1 MIATRHPSRRAF
13 ANCVFVAF
21 ASLLAAQAPEPEA
34 GLVALHQARLDA
46 ITSGVVLNVA
56 AHPDDE
62 SSRTNTILR
71 RKHGLRVVTVY
82 STYGDGGQNAIGKE
96 IGPELARLRVRETLA
111 AAGMMDFEVR
121 WLGMRDF
128 GFSKSLDETLAFWGK
143 DALLEAMRKVVDE
156 VDPDFV
162 VTNHDLVHGHGH
174 HRASYWAITQVI
186 EERGKA
192 GKHAPALYSR
202 CSLEDAQWTVDPS
215 ELDPV
220 RGETYARLAHRAWTQ
235 HVTQGPWSAHEPLQ
249 VGKDYWKL
257 ALPEGASRDAAA
269 NPMSWIRG
277 RFANANRELAVEIG
291 GVMWDAPMRPAVAS
305 AASSLAKLRE
315 WAKPLDFYTGIHPQL
330 EVKDESKRRID
341 ALQRVLLADAGVR
354 VECWLDS
361 DEVPRGGEGKAY
373 VVVHGMERVQ
383 NLVVRCGDKDAEPV
397 APRIRSS
404 FFDAMP
410 AVLVGATPA
419 DLGVG
424 NGATTANGAAPAVP
438 PPPIPV
444 PGRLALSFLNA
455 KPIARAPEVDMVT
468 IDVTFDLVG
477 VEAPLE
483 PGIHYLTAPTQTV
496 RIEMQRKLAFS
507 TVEPVE
513 VTWDREVVL
522 APSDRASERIFSASV
537 RSKLAEGLAEP
548 IRVVTGAGIR
558 AEAIPSRVSLSKDH
572 AEARVLV
579 RASIDGA
586 ALSSDPAIRLEVGG
600 QKASLRIVPVEVFVP
615 PGLRIGL
622 VRGPDDTIERSLAD
636 LGVAYQQLD
645 RDALATSRLEDFS
658 CLLLDMRSYH
668 HVPEL
673 AEHKDRILQ
682 YCRAGGRVVA
692 MYHKAGEWNER
703 AGHPLLAPFA
713 LTVGNDRCTEEESPV
728 VMLQPQHAIWTK
740 PHAITAQDF
749 EGWTQERGLNF
760 PSKWD
765 TAWTPLLET
774 KDRADEKANQGALL
788 FTEYGRGD
796 FVYCSL
802 ALYRQL
808 RNGHAGAARLLVNL
822 LAR

>member
-1 MIATRHPSRRAF
+1 MKAMRHPSRRAF
-13 ANCVFVAF
+13 ANVVAVAF
-21 ASLLAAQAPEPEA
+21 ASLLVAQSPEPEA
-34 GLVALHQARLDA
+34 GLVALHQSRLDA

-71 RKHGLRVVTVY
+71 RKNGLRVVTAY
-82 STYGDGGQNAIGKE
+82 STYGDGGQNAVGKE
-96 IGPELARLRVRETLA
+96 IGPELARLRVRETMA

-128 GFSKSLDETLAFWGK
+128 GYSKSLDETLAFWGK
-143 DALLEAMRKVVDE
+143 DALLDAMRKVVDE

-162 VTNHDLVHGHGH
+162 VTNHDLTHGHGH
-174 HRASYWAITQVI
+174 HRASFWAISEVI
-186 EERGKA
+186 EERRKA

-202 CSLEDAQWTVDPS
+202 CSLEEAQWTLDPS

-257 ALPEGASRDAAA
+257 VLPEGASRDAAA
-269 NPMSWIRG
+269 DPMSWIRQ
-277 RFANANRELAVEIG
+277 RFSKANHELAVEIG
-291 GVMWDAPMRPAVAS
+291 GVMGDAPMRPAVAS

-315 WAKPLDFYTGIHPQL
+315 WSKELPFYTGLHPQL
-330 EVKDESKRRID
+330 EVASESKRRIA
-341 ALQRVLLADAGVR
+341 ALQRMLLADAGVR

-361 DEVPRGGEGKAY
+361 DEVPRGGEGKVY
-373 VVVHGMERVQ
+373 VVVHGMARVQ
-383 NLVVRCGDKDAEPV
+383 NLVVSCGDRKAEAV
-397 APRIRSS
+397 APRVRSTM
-404 FFDAMP
+404 FDAMP
-410 AVLVGATPA
+410 AVPAGATPA
-419 DLGVG
+419 DLGMQ
-424 NGATTANGAAPAVP
+424 NGANSAAPQPVAP
-438 PPPIPV
+438 PQPPV
-444 PGRLALSFLNA
+444 PGRLAVAFANA
-455 KPIARAPEVDMVT
+455 TPRAVPPEVDFVT
-468 IDVTFDLVG
+468 LDVSFDLVD
-477 VEAPLE
+477 VPAPLD
-483 PGIHYLTAPTQTV
+483 PGIHYIKQPTQTV
-496 RIEMQRKLAFS
+496 RIELQPRLHFS

-513 VTWDREVVL
+513 VSWDRAVVML
-522 APSDRASERIFSASV
+522 PKDRVVERIFSASV
-537 RSKLAEGLAEP
+537 KCRRADGLTEP
-548 IRVVTGAGIR
+548 IRIVAGSGIR
-558 AEAIPSRVSLSKDH
+558 AEAIPGRLALSKDH
-572 AEARVLV
+572 SEARVLV
-579 RASIDGA
+579 RATIDGPSLDA
-586 ALSSDPAIRLEVGG
+586 QPTIRLEIGG
-600 QKASLRIVPVEVFVP
+600 EKSSLSIVPVESFVP
-615 PGLRIGL
+615 PGLRVGL

-636 LGVAYQQLD
+636 LGVAWQELD
-645 RDALATSRLEDFS
+645 RDALATARLEDFS

-673 AEHKDRILQ
+673 AEHRDRILQ

-692 MYHKAGEWNER
+692 MYHKPGEWNER

-728 VMLQPQHAIWTK
+728 VMLQAQHAIWTK

-749 EGWTQERGLNF
+749 EGWVQERGLNF

-774 KDRADEKANQGALL
+774 KDRADEKASQGALL

-808 RNGHAGAARLLVNL
+808 RNGHPGAARLLVNL

>member
-1 MIATRHPSRRAF
+1 MALSRWEF
-13 ANCVFVAF
+13 AIVLCVANAC
-21 ASLLAAQAPEPEA
+21 ASLVMAQGPEPDA

-46 ITSGVVLNVA
+46 VTSGVVLNIA

-62 SSRTNTILR
+62 ASRTNTILR
-71 RKHGLRVVTVY
+71 RKHALRVVTAY

-111 AAGMMDFEVR
+111 AAAMMDFEVR

-128 GFSKSLDETLAFWGK
+128 GFSKSLDETLAVWGK
-143 DALLEAMRKVVDE
+143 DALLDAMRKVVDE

-174 HRASYWAITQVI
+174 HRASFWAISEVI
-186 EERGKA
+186 EERRKA

-202 CSLEDAQWTVDPS
+202 CSLEEAQWTVDPG

-235 HVTQGPWSAHEPLQ
+235 HVTQGPWSGHEPLQ

-257 ALPEGASRDAAA
+257 ALPLGAPKEVAAQ
-269 NPMSWIRG
+269 PLSFVRP
-277 RFANANRELAVEIG
+277 RFARAAESLATEIG
-291 GVMWDAPMRPAVAS
+291 GVMLDSPIAS
-305 AASSLAKLRE
+305 VEARAATALRKLRE

-341 ALQRVLLADAGVR
+341 ALQRVLLSEAGVR
-354 VECWLDS
+354 VEAWLEES
-361 DEVPRGGEGKAY
+361 EVPRGGEGKAY

-438 PPPIPV
+438 APPPIPV

-468 IDVTFDLVG
+468 IDVAFDLIG
-477 VEAPLE
+477 VEAPME

-522 APSDRASERIFSASV
+522 APNDRASERIFSASV

-622 VRGPDDTIERSLAD
+622 VRGPDDTIERTLAD
-636 LGVAYQQLD
+636 LGIAYSQLD
-645 RDALATSRLEDFS
+645 RDALATARLDEFS
-658 CLLLDMRSYH
+658 ALLLDMRSYH

-692 MYHKAGEWNER
+692 MYHKPGEWNER

-713 LTVGNDRCTEEESPV
+713 LTVGNDRCTEEDSAV

-740 PHAITAQDF
+740 PHAITMQDF

-774 KDRADEKANQGALL
+774 KDRADEKSSQGALL
-788 FTEYGRGD
+788 HTQYGRGD

-808 RNGHAGAARLLVNL
+808 RNGHAGSARILVNL

>member
-1 MIATRHPSRRAF
+1 MNAMHHDSRRAL
-13 ANCVFVAF
+13 ATVLA
-21 ASLLAAQAPEPEA
+21 AALSSLLVAQSPEPEA

-71 RKHGLRVVTVY
+71 RKHGLRVVTAY

-128 GFSKSLDETLAFWGK
+128 GYSKSLDETLAFWGK
-143 DALLEAMRKVVDE
+143 DALLDAMRKVVDE

-186 EERGKA
+186 EERSKA

-257 ALPEGASRDAAA
+257 ALPEGALRDAAA
-269 NPMSWIRG
+269 NPLSWIRD
-277 RFANANRELAVEIG
+277 RFGKANRELAVEIG
-291 GVMWDAPMRPAVAS
+291 GVMWDAPLRPAVAS

-315 WAKPLDFYTGIHPQL
+315 WSKELPFYTGIHPQL
-330 EVKDESKRRID
+330 EVASESKRRIA
-341 ALQRVLLADAGVR
+341 ALQRMLLADAGVR

-373 VVVHGMERVQ
+373 VVVHGMARVK
-383 NLVVRCGDKDAEPV
+383 NLVVRCGDREAEPV
-397 APRIRSS
+397 APRVRSTM
-404 FFDAMP
+404 FDAMP
-410 AVLVGATPA
+410 AVPAGATPA
-419 DLGVG
+419 DLGMQ
-424 NGATTANGAAPAVP
+424 NGATGAAPAPVAP
-438 PPPIPV
+438 PQPPV
-444 PGRLALSFLNA
+444 PGRIAVAFTNA
-455 KPIARAPEVDMVT
+455 SPRAVPPEVDFVT
-468 IDVTFDLVG
+468 LDVSFDLFDVP
-477 VEAPLE
+477 APMQ
-483 PGIHYLTAPTQTV
+483 PDIHYIQQPTQTV
-496 RIEMQRKLAFS
+496 RIELQPRLHFS

-513 VTWDREVVL
+513 VAWDRAVVM
-522 APSDRASERIFSASV
+522 APKDRVVERIFSASV
-537 RSKLAEGLAEP
+537 KCRRADGITEP
-548 IRVVTGAGIR
+548 IRIVAGSGIR
-558 AEAIPSRVSLSKDH
+558 AEAIPGRLALSKDH
-572 AEARVLV
+572 SEARVLV
-579 RASIDGA
+579 RATIDGP
-586 ALSSDPAIRLEVGG
+586 ALDAQPTIRLEIGG
-600 QKASLRIVPVEVFVP
+600 EKSPLSIVPVEAFVP
-615 PGLRIGL
+615 PGLRVGL

-658 CLLLDMRSYH
+658 ALLLDMRSYH

-673 AEHKDRILQ
+673 AEHRDRILQ

-692 MYHKAGEWNER
+692 MYHKPGEWNER
-703 AGHPLLAPFA
+703 AGHPLLAPFP
-713 LTVGNDRCTEEESPV
+713 LTVGNDRCTEEQSAV

-749 EGWTQERGLNF
+749 DGWTQERGLNF

-774 KDRADEKANQGALL
+774 KDRADEKASQGALL

-808 RNGHAGAARLLVNL
+808 RNGHAGAARILVNL

>member
-1 MIATRHPSRRAF
+1 MKAMHKQSRRALG
-13 ANCVFVAF
+13 NVLFVAF
-21 ASLLAAQAPEPEA
+21 SSLLAAQSPEPEA

-71 RKHGLRVVTVY
+71 RKHGLRVVTAY

-143 DALLEAMRKVVDE
+143 DALLDAMRKVVDE

-186 EERGKA
+186 EERQKA

-257 ALPEGASRDAAA
+257 ALPAGASRDAAA
-269 NPMSWIRG
+269 DPMSWIRG

-315 WAKPLDFYTGIHPQL
+315 WSKQLPLDSGIHPQL
-330 EVKDESKRRID
+330 EVAGEAKRRIA
-341 ALQRVLLADAGVR
+341 ALQRMLLADAGVR

-361 DEVPRGGEGKAY
+361 DEVPRGGDGKAY
-373 VVVHGMERVQ
+373 VVVHGMARVK
-383 NLVVRCGDKDAEPV
+383 NLVVRCGDREAEPV
-397 APRIRSS
+397 APRVRSTM
-404 FFDAMP
+404 FDAMP
-410 AVLVGATPA
+410 AVPAGATPA
-419 DLGVG
+419 DLGMQ
-424 NGATTANGAAPAVP
+424 NGTNSAAQPPVAP
-438 PPPIPV
+438 PPQPPV
-444 PGRLALSFLNA
+444 PGRVAVAFANA
-455 KPIARAPEVDMVT
+455 TPRAVPPEVDFVT
-468 IDVTFDLVG
+468 LDVSFDLVDVPAPMDPG
-477 VEAPLE
+477 V
-483 PGIHYLTAPTQTV
+483 HYIQQPTQTV
-496 RIEMQRKLAFS
+496 RIELQPRLHFS

-513 VTWDREVVL
+513 VSWDRAVVMV
-522 APSDRASERIFSASV
+522 PKDRVVERIFSASV
-537 RSKLAEGLAEP
+537 KCRRADGLTEP
-548 IRVVTGAGIR
+548 IRIVAGSGIR
-558 AEAIPSRVSLSKDH
+558 AEAIPGRLALSKDH
-572 AEARVLV
+572 SEARVLV
-579 RASIDGA
+579 RATIDGP
-586 ALSSDPAIRLEVGG
+586 ALDAQPAIRLEIGG
-600 QKASLRIVPVEVFVP
+600 EKSPLSIVPVESFVP
-615 PGLRIGL
+615 PGLRVGL

-673 AEHKDRILQ
+673 AEHRDRILQ

-692 MYHKAGEWNER
+692 MYHKPGEWNER

-713 LTVGNDRCTEEESPV
+713 LTVGNDRCTEEQSPV

-749 EGWTQERGLNF
+749 DGWTQERGLNF

-774 KDRADEKANQGALL
+774 KDRADEKASQGALL

-808 RNGHAGAARLLVNL
+808 RNGHAGAARILVNL